1 MSNVKLVFK
10 YAFKDLLR
18 HKTRTFVGILG
29 ITVSI
34 ALLALILF
42 LSDSISVTFIDYLS
56 IDSGQQDLNVQV
68 RHYNGEPENRSD
80 YFEFQEIVDKIK
92 GEVEEIEGLIP
103 RMGLYGNVNFSE
115 GYETQELANARRWV
129 QISGIDFGL
138 ENQLEFGH
146 FIKPGT
152 NELLELSSLPV
163 NHCAIYYGLNEEIK
177 YAENDTIEI
186 RMGFWH
192 GNQYYYNVRNYTIDR
207 IFDFQ
212 LKWPVVYT
220 NLPLIVV
227 DIATLYDTFG
237 NDTFNGKCNELIL
250 TMKKGQNIYD
260 ARDIE
265 GSENRVKKIAG
276 EVQLLIGLKEYD
288 IDSPK
293 VEILGYSE
301 LFSVGLTIIF
311 VFVSMISML
320 ISGVLINGILKTSV
334 EERIR
339 EFGIFRTLGATKKY
353 NLVIVLTQGLLLCN
367 SGTILGIILAQLAT
381 EFVVLPIAGAVVAES
396 IPGLAGNITF
406 STTIWSIL
414 ISYMI
419 GLSVG
424 IVVSISPALKVMRL
438 QLIESIHPYRKEDVL
453 YKLKKRASV
462 NYKLLIVGGIL
473 TVNAA
478 LVLFVLPRIL
488 NSGDLSLFAGTL
500 IALLLIFLIG
510 MTLAGLGIL
519 PLILRL
525 FIRFFQLFSKKL
537 SPVYRIFI
545 FRYARRNSSTI
556 MTFAFTFSFVIFT
569 SSVFSY
575 LGNQGV
581 VAANLNYGADIVI
594 ETKGWYEPEEAESF
608 GLFGGGGGEFLS
620 ESSRLPKTSQDN
632 GFSVNPNRI
641 LTSDFKEELL
651 KKEGIERISSVLAS
665 PFHLTQIYSEEG
677 KEFTAMIGDLAS
689 ITSLDVSLIGIDE
702 IYPSTIK
709 IEYVEFT
716 QGDITSSFEQLFKE
730 QEIPACIISEAISL
744 SLDLFLGD
752 IIKMEIQRGD
762 ESEIYKFKI
771 AGVAAAMPG
780 FLGDFSRMVATANMG
795 GVMISQDIYMSI
807 MNIPPI
813 PYLDKIFIQLHQN
826 AQKSSQD
833 ILNLIKKENEG
844 IYDFDII
851 SLKAEVSQQELFFTL
866 ISVFFTIT
874 LQATIIICLFGLL
887 SSSYSTIIERK
898 KEIGIIRTLG
908 LKGKEISRL
917 FTIESL
923 IIMLS
928 SGTVGVLVG
937 WTTGLLL
944 SASMNLTSGLPNIPV
959 FPLSDMIFV
968 FALSIVFTLIGMKI
982 LLRKSRKQ
990 KIVDIYRE
998 TM

>member
-1 MSNVKLVFK
+1 MPNVILVFK

-34 ALLALILF
+34 SLLALILF
-42 LSDSISVTFIDYLS
+42 LSDSISVTFVDYLS
-56 IDSGQQDLNVQV
+56 IDAGQQDLNVQV
-68 RHYNGEPENRSD
+68 RHYNGEPENRSN
-80 YFEFQEIVDKIK
+80 YFEYQDIIDKIQN
-92 GEVEEIEGLIP
+92 EVEEIDGLIP
-103 RMGLYGNVNFSE
+103 RMNLYGDVNFSK
-115 GYETQELANARRWV
+115 GIETQELANARRWV

-138 ENQLEFGH
+138 ENQLEFGK
-146 FIKPGT
+146 FIEPGT
-152 NELLELSSLPV
+152 NDLLELSNLPV
-163 NHCAIYYGLNEEIK
+163 NHCAIYYSLNDEIR
-177 YAENDTIEI
+177 YAENDMIEI

-192 GNQYYYNVRNYTIDR
+192 GDQYYYRVRNYTIDA

-212 LKWPVVYT
+212 LKWPVEYT
-220 NLPLIVV
+220 SRPLIVV
-227 DIATLYDTFG
+227 DIDTLYDTFG
-237 NDTFNGKCNELIL
+237 NETFSGKCNELIL
-250 TMKKGQNIYD
+250 TLKKGQNIYD

-293 VEILGYSE
+293 VEILGYLE
-301 LFSVGLTIIF
+301 LFSVGLTIIL

-367 SGTILGIILAQLAT
+367 FGTILGIILAQLAT
-381 EFVVLPIAGAVVAES
+381 EFVVLPIAGALVAQS

-406 STTIWSIL
+406 STTVWSIL
-414 ISYMI
+414 ISYLI

-424 IVVSISPALKVMRL
+424 IVVSISPALKVMKL

-473 TVNAA
+473 TVNSA
-478 LVLFVLPRIL
+478 LVLFVLPRIM

-510 MTLAGLGIL
+510 MTLAGLAIL

-525 FIRFFQLFSKKL
+525 FIRFFQIFTKKL
-537 SPVYRIFI
+537 APVYRIFI

-556 MTFAFTFSFVIFT
+556 ITFAFTFSFVIFT
-569 SSVFSY
+569 SSVFTY
-575 LGNQGV
+575 LGNQGIV
-581 VAANLNYGADIVI
+581 SANLNYGADIVI
-594 ETKGWYEPEEAESF
+594 ETKGWYEPEETGGG
-608 GLFGGGGGEFLS
+608 GLFGGGGGFLS
-620 ESSRLPKTSQDN
+620 ISSNPPKTSQDD

-641 LTSDFKEELL
+641 LTSDFKDELL
-651 KKEGIERISSVLAS
+651 KKDGIERISSVLAS
-665 PFHLTQIYSEEG
+665 PFHLTQIYSVEG
-677 KEFTAMIGDLAS
+677 KEFTAMIGDLAG
-689 ITSLDVSLIGIDE
+689 ITSLDISLIGIDE

-709 IEYVEFT
+709 IEYIEFT

-730 QEIPACIISEAISL
+730 QEIPECIISEAISL
-744 SLDLFLGD
+744 SLDLYLGD
-752 IIKMEIQRGD
+752 LIKMEIQRGD
-762 ESEIYKFKI
+762 ESEIYKFRI
-771 AGVAAAMPG
+771 AGVAAALPG
-780 FLGDFSRMVATANMG
+780 FLGEFSRMAATANMG
-795 GVMISQDIYMSI
+795 GVMISQDVYMTI
-807 MNIPPI
+807 MDIPPI
-813 PYLDKIFIQLHQN
+813 PYLDKIFIQLNRN
-826 AQKSSQD
+826 AQSSSLD
-833 ILNLIKKENEG
+833 ILSQIKKENEG

-874 LQATIIICLFGLL
+874 LDATVIICLFGLL
-887 SSSYSTIIERK
+887 SSTYSTIIERK

-908 LKGKEISRL
+908 LKGKEISKL
-917 FTIESL
+917 FTVESL

-944 SASMNLTSGLPNIPV
+944 SISMNLTSGLPNIPV
-959 FPLSDMIFV
+959 FPLSDMFFV
-968 FALSIVFTLIGMKI
+968 FVVSIVFTLIGMKI
-982 LLRKSRKQ
+982 LLNKSRKK

>member
-1 MSNVKLVFK
+1 MPNVILVFK

-34 ALLALILF
+34 SLLALILF
-42 LSDSISVTFIDYLS
+42 LSDSISVTFVDYLS
-56 IDSGQQDLNVQV
+56 IDAGQQDLNIQV
-68 RHYNGEPENRSD
+68 RHYNGEPENRSN
-80 YFEFQEIVDKIK
+80 YFEYQDIIDKIQN
-92 GEVEEIEGLIP
+92 EVEEIDGLIP
-103 RMGLYGNVNFSE
+103 RMSLYGDVNFSK
-115 GYETQELANARRWV
+115 GIETQELANARRWV

-138 ENQLEFGH
+138 ENQLEFGK
-146 FIKPGT
+146 FIEPGT
-152 NELLELSSLPV
+152 NDLLELSNLPV
-163 NHCAIYYGLNEEIK
+163 NHCAIYYSLNDEIR

-192 GNQYYYNVRNYTIDR
+192 GDQYYYRVRNYTIDA

-212 LKWPVVYT
+212 LKWPVEYT
-220 NLPLIVV
+220 FRPLIVV
-227 DIATLYDTFG
+227 DIDTLYDTFG
-237 NDTFNGKCNELIL
+237 NETFSGKCNELIL
-250 TMKKGQNIYD
+250 TLKKGQNIYD

-293 VEILGYSE
+293 VEILGYLE
-301 LFSVGLTIIF
+301 LFSVGLTIIL

-367 SGTILGIILAQLAT
+367 FGTILGIILAQLAT
-381 EFVVLPIAGAVVAES
+381 EFVVLPIAGALVAQS

-406 STTIWSIL
+406 STTVWSIL
-414 ISYMI
+414 ISYLI

-424 IVVSISPALKVMRL
+424 IVVSISPALKVMKL

-473 TVNAA
+473 TVNSA
-478 LVLFVLPRIL
+478 LVLFVLPRIM

-510 MTLAGLGIL
+510 MTLAGLAIL

-525 FIRFFQLFSKKL
+525 FIRFFQIFTKKL
-537 SPVYRIFI
+537 APVYRIFI

-556 MTFAFTFSFVIFT
+556 ITFAFTFSFVIFT
-569 SSVFSY
+569 SSVFTY
-575 LGNQGV
+575 LGNQGIV
-581 VAANLNYGADIVI
+581 SANLNYGADIVI
-594 ETKGWYEPEEAESF
+594 ETKGWYEPEETGGG
-608 GLFGGGGGEFLS
+608 GLFGGGGGFLS
-620 ESSRLPKTSQDN
+620 ISSNPPKTSQDD

-651 KKEGIERISSVLAS
+651 KKDGIERISSVLAS
-665 PFHLTQIYSEEG
+665 PFHLTQIYSVEG
-677 KEFTAMIGDLAS
+677 KEFTAMIGDLAG
-689 ITSLDVSLIGIDE
+689 ITSLDISLIGIDE

-709 IEYVEFT
+709 IEYIEFT

-730 QEIPACIISEAISL
+730 QEIPECIISEAISL
-744 SLDLFLGD
+744 SLDLYLGD
-752 IIKMEIQRGD
+752 LIKMEIQRGD
-762 ESEIYKFKI
+762 ESEIYTFRI
-771 AGVAAAMPG
+771 AGVAAALPG
-780 FLGDFSRMVATANMG
+780 FLGEFSRMAATANMG
-795 GVMISQDIYMSI
+795 GVMISQDVYMTI
-807 MNIPPI
+807 MDIPPI
-813 PYLDKIFIQLHQN
+813 PYLDKIFIQLNRN
-826 AQKSSQD
+826 AQSSSLD
-833 ILNLIKKENEG
+833 ILSQIKEEYEG

-874 LQATIIICLFGLL
+874 LDATVIICLFGLL
-887 SSSYSTIIERK
+887 SSTYSTIIERK

-908 LKGKEISRL
+908 LKGKEISKL
-917 FTIESL
+917 FTVESL

-944 SASMNLTSGLPNIPV
+944 SISMNLTSGLPNIPV
-959 FPLSDMIFV
+959 FPLSDMFFV
-968 FALSIVFTLIGMKI
+968 FVVSIVFTLIGMKI
-982 LLRKSRKQ
+982 LLNKSRKK

>member
-1 MSNVKLVFK
+1 
-10 YAFKDLLR
+10 
-18 HKTRTFVGILG
+18 VGILG